1 MGRPRSAACDN
12 AILEAAVVEY
22 AAGGLEGM
30 SVDAVAARAGV
41 SKATIYRRYPS
52 KVDLVIAA
60 ATYLCVEHSV
70 VVDTGSLRG
79 DLVQTLQNLRTLLD
93 DPVFGVAKRRLV
105 SDAMHNDDLARAHRG
120 LVLQRR
126 AATLEMLR
134 RGIERGELRPDAD
147 LELATD
153 ELGAPVF
160 YRHML
165 MHEVVDDAYIA
176 RLAESFL
183 ARYGCVEQPAA
194 DVLG

>member
-1 MGRPRSAACDN
+1 MVGRPRSTEVDD
-12 AILEAAVVEY
+12 AILDAAVVEY

-70 VVDTGSLRG
+70 PVDTGTLRG
-79 DLVQTLQNLRTLLD
+79 DLVQTLENLRDLLV
-93 DPVFGVAKRRLV
+93 DPVMGVAKRRLV
-105 SDAMHNDDLARAHRG
+105 SDAMQNDDLARAHRG

-126 AATLEMLR
+126 EAVLEMLR
-134 RGIERGELRPDAD
+134 RAVARGELRTDAD

-153 ELGAPVF
+153 ELGAPLF

-176 RLAESFL
+176 QVVDSFVS
-183 ARYGCVEQPAA
+183 RYGAEAA
-194 DVLG
+194 VTAR

>member
-1 MGRPRSAACDN
+1 MVGRPRSTVVDN

-22 AAGGLEGM
+22 AAGGFEGM

-70 VVDTGSLRG
+70 DVDTGTLRG
-79 DLVQTLQNLRTLLD
+79 DLVATLQNLRSVLV

-105 SDAMHNDDLARAHRG
+105 SDAMQNDDLAAAHRG

-126 AATLEMLR
+126 EHTQVMLHR
-134 RGIERGELRPDAD
+134 AIERGELRRDAD
-147 LELATD
+147 LEFATD

-160 YRHML
+160 YRHLL
-165 MHEVVDDAYIA
+165 MHEVVDDAYIT
-176 RLAESFL
+176 RLADSFL
-183 ARYGCVEQPAA
+183 ARYGVGQLVGG
-194 DVLG
+194 D